1 MTKIIAEF
9 CQNHLGDK
17 SILEKM
23 IISAKN
29 NGASHAKIQGL
40 YSHEITKRD
49 QFELPTNRIFRPY
62 ANEVERLSKLDLS
75 IDTEKWGIYF

>member
-1 MTKIIAEF
+1 MTKLIAEF
-9 CQNHLGDK
+9 CQNHLGDR

-40 YSHEITKRD
+40 YSHEI
-49 QFELPTNRIFRPY
+49 
-62 ANEVERLSKLDLS
+62 SKC
-75 IDTEKWGIYF
+75 K